1 MGGGSFGHYW
11 SVKYDMHTKPF
22 PYSDEGVAIVHESMI
37 HLNHIIIKKFIQEG
51 LKPYTIP
58 PSSFVQSGKLI
69 EGSLEAIL
77 DITEGNN
84 IIPVTFGDVIHT
96 NGSNFSILSGDTIMS
111 MLTTN
116 LHPKYCIFLTNV
128 DGLFGDVEKAD
139 LIHEVNLDQ
148 LDNMASKSEFQL
160 QGTNTPDSH
169 FDVTG
174 GMKRKVSESIP
185 IVRSGTNV
193 HFINGFKPERVLDLV
208 NNEKCVGTCFKK
220 DQSQI

>member
-1 MGGGSFGHYW
+1 
-11 SVKYDMHTKPF
+11 
-22 PYSDEGVAIVHESMI
+22 
-37 HLNHIIIKKFIQEG
+37 
-51 LKPYTIP
+51 
-58 PSSFVQSGKLI
+58 
-69 EGSLEAIL
+69 
-77 DITEGNN
+77 
-84 IIPVTFGDVIHT
+84 
-96 NGSNFSILSGDTIMS
+96 
-111 MLTTN
+111 

-139 LIHEVNLDQ
+139 LIHEVTLDQ
-148 LDNMASKSEFQL
+148 LDNMVSKSEVQL
-160 QGTNTPDSH
+160 QVTNTPDSN

-208 NNEKCVGTCFKK
+208 NNEKCLGTCFKK